1 MISRAERVKEFA
13 KIFSDSRYKAG
24 VSQEYMAAELGVSRK
39 TIQNW
44 ESGTSFPNVFQ
55 LYEWFRALNLSPNPY
70 LFEYLN
76 SEIRQDTTLTDEE
89 KLEAS
94 FKRICDELT
103 ISQKRDI
110 LYLLTGTYQGD
121 PYAML
126 QLFVAHAHLPIQQRF
141 FIANQI
147 AETYK
152 MCEMVGNLK
161 DTEYILPDMD
171 CLNRAIN
178 AGREA
183 AIRGDDGYILRDDK
197 DNPK

>member
-1 MISRAERVKEFA
+1 MNRADRVEEFA
-13 KIFSDSRYKAG
+13 QIFAKSRNDVG
-24 VSQEYMAAELGVSRK
+24 MSQNKLAAELGVSRS

-44 ESGTSFPNVFQ
+44 ETGVSFPDLFQ
-55 LYEWFRALNLSPNPY
+55 TFEWFRALGLNPTPY

-76 SEIRQDTTLTDEE
+76 NENRSSNATKEE
-89 KLEAS
+89 KLDES
-94 FKRICDELT
+94 FSNICNELT
-103 ISQKRDI
+103 TNQKRCI

-147 AETYK
+147 SETYK
-152 MCEMVGNLK
+152 MCDMVGNLR
-161 DTEYILPDMD
+161 DTDYILPD
-171 CLNRAIN
+171 LNILDKAIQ

-183 AIRGDDGYILRDDK
+183 AIKGVDGYTIPRQ
-197 DNPK
+197 